1 MKIFNFIK
9 KTRWQTTCTPIAAHN
24 LQEAYEL
31 FFKSKNYTIEV
42 DQIEV
47 EDKDQFKLFD
57 MDKLEAEWKKV
68 GEEN

>member
-9 KTRWQTTCTPIAAHN
+9 KTRWQTTCYPIAAHT

-68 GEEN
+68 EEEN